1 MAEPNPTPVI
11 RVRGLVSR
19 FGAQV
24 VHDGLD
30 MEVQPNEIFGVV
42 GGSGTGKSVLMRTI
56 LGLTAPDAG
65 SVELYGKDVQHLA
78 ASDRGTLV
86 RSYGVT
92 FQNGALISSLSVA
105 QNIQLPMREY
115 YPVSEKT
122 LGELAELNLR
132 LVGLAPDDGKKF
144 PAQLSGGMVKRA
156 ALARALSLEPK
167 LLFLDE
173 PTAGLDPISA
183 AAFDELLLY
192 LHSQLRLT
200 VVMITHDLDTLF
212 RTCSRVGVIVD
223 GRMITDTLD
232 GMLQNQNAWI
242 HEYFHGARARAA
254 EQAVPAAPAAPAAP
268 AVPAAPAADG
278 PPVDKGAH
286 G

>member
-1 MAEPNPTPVI
+1 MPESDQTPVI

-24 VHDGLD
+24 VHDGID
-30 MEVQPNEIFGVV
+30 MDIRPNEIFGIV
-42 GGSGTGKSVLMRTI
+42 GGSGSGKSVLLRTI
-56 LGLTAPDAG
+56 LGLRAPDAG
-65 SVELYGKDVQHLA
+65 TVELYGKDVRQMA
-78 ASDRGTLV
+78 AADRSALV
-86 RSYGVT
+86 RTYGVT
-92 FQNGALISSLSVA
+92 FQNGALISSLTVA
-105 QNIQLPMREY
+105 QNIQLPLREY
-115 YPVSEKT
+115 YPLSEQT
-122 LGELAELNLR
+122 LDELAELNLA
-132 LVGLAPDDGKKF
+132 LVGLAPDDGTKY
-144 PAQLSGGMVKRA
+144 PSQLSGGMVKRA
-156 ALARALSLEPK
+156 ALARALALEPK

-183 AAFDELLLY
+183 AAFDELMLY

-232 GMLQNQNAWI
+232 GLLQNQTPWI
-242 HEYFHGARARAA
+242 QQYFHGPRARAA
-254 EQAVPAAPAAPAAP
+254 EKEV
-268 AVPAAPAADG
+268 
-278 PPVDKGAH
+278 H

>member
-1 MAEPNPTPVI
+1 MPEPTATSVI

-30 MEVQPNEIFGVV
+30 MEVQSNEIFGVV
-42 GGSGTGKSVLMRTI
+42 GGSGTGKSVLLRTI
-56 LGLTAPDAG
+56 LGLRAPDAG
-65 SVELYGKDVQHLA
+65 TVELYGKDVQQLA
-78 ASDRGTLV
+78 VADRSALV

-92 FQNGALISSLSVA
+92 FQNGALISSLTVA
-105 QNIQLPMREY
+105 QNIQLPLREY
-115 YPVSEKT
+115 YPASEKT
-122 LGELAELNLR
+122 LGELAELNL
-132 LVGLAPDDGKKF
+132 LMVGLAPDDGAKF
-144 PAQLSGGMVKRA
+144 PSQLSGGMIKRA

-167 LLFLDE
+167 LLLLDE

-212 RTCSRVGVIVD
+212 RTCTRVGVIVD
-223 GRMITDTLD
+223 GRMITDTLE
-232 GMLQNQNAWI
+232 GMLQNRNPWI
-242 HEYFHGARARAA
+242 HEYFHGPRARAA
-254 EQAVPAAPAAPAAP
+254 EK
-268 AVPAAPAADG
+268 DT
-278 PPVDKGAH
+278 H

>member
-1 MAEPNPTPVI
+1 MEPHDPVAI
-11 RVRGLVSR
+11 APDDELVVSVRDLVNR
-19 FGAQV
+19 FGSQV
-24 VHDGLD
+24 VHDGLSF
-30 MEVQPNEIFGVV
+30 EVRRNEIMGIV
-42 GGSGTGKSVLMRTI
+42 GGSGAGKSVLLRTI
-56 LGLTAPDAG
+56 LGLREPQAG
-65 SVELYGKDVQHLA
+65 TVEVFGRNIHALSPAERLA
-78 ASDRGTLV
+78 MARA
-86 RSYGVT
+86 YGVT
-92 FQNGALISSLSVA
+92 FQSGALISSLSVA
-105 QNIQLPMREY
+105 ENIQLPLREAY
-115 YPVSEKT
+115 ALEESV
-122 LGELAELNLR
+122 LDDLVQLNLS
-132 LVGLAPDDGKKF
+132 LVGLAPDAAEKY

-212 RTCSRVGVIVD
+212 QTCSRVGVIVD

-232 GMLQNQNAWI
+232 GMLENQNPWI
-242 HEYFHGARARAA
+242 REYFHGPRARAA
-254 EQAVPAAPAAPAAP
+254 E
-268 AVPAAPAADG
+268 
-278 PPVDKGAH
+278 KEAH